1 MSIFQASYKAALN
14 LDERGGGTGGDS
26 QLSGG
31 KEEPGETEQKQKMA
45 EEVHRFGGELVF
57 YRAN

>member
-1 MSIFQASYKAALN
+1 MSIFQASSKAALN

-31 KEEPGETEQKQKMA
+31 KEELGETEQKAKDGRRGAPLWRGAGFVQ
-45 EEVHRFGGELVF
+45 G
-57 YRAN
+57 